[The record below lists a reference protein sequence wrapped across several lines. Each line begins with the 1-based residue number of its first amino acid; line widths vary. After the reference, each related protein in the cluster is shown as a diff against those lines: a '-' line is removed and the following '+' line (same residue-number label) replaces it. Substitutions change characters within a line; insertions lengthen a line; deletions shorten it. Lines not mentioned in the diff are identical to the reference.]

1 MKILLGA
8 FILLMSGVPVSAGT
22 ESLVLFLDGARI
34 ERELVARKG
43 YLEAPLPA
51 KVLPDSLRIKPVGDV
66 SVLRVQ
72 VAPVPPERRH
82 DKETASLEERRAALL
97 DRLKVLEEREAL
109 FKSAVKSQSSRA
121 LRKTKNN
128 PEPLE
133 TVRKGTDFAVAQLE
147 SVHAARRKA
156 EKELAGVEA
165 RLAAVRKMSDAGSTA
180 RVWLSRADGR
190 VRVFFLVSD
199 LSWTPWYDFRLS
211 GSGAAETIMRAKLPP
226 VARSASVSVVTL
238 AMADA
243 FGVEPVAFPVSADLA
258 AIASFRLPLTQET
271 LTQGPVSFI
280 SFTISNSSGKGLPA
294 GEACGYWQGEY
305 LGRTHFNG
313 CRTGESLALV
323 IGKQS

>member
-8 FILLMSGVPVSAGT
+8 FILFLYSVPACAAT
-22 ESLVLFLDGARI
+22 ETLVLFLDGARI

-66 SVLRVQ
+66 AVLRVQ
-72 VAPVPPERRH
+72 VASVPPERRH
-82 DKETASLEERRAALL
+82 DKEAASLEERKAALL
-97 DRLKVLEEREAL
+97 DRLRVLEEREAL

-133 TVRKGTDFAVAQLE
+133 TIRKGTDFAVAQLE
-147 SVHAARRKA
+147 SVHAAKRKA
-156 EKELAGVEA
+156 ERELAGVET
-165 RLAAVRKMSDAGSTA
+165 RLAALRKASDAGSTA
-180 RVWLSRADGR
+180 RVWLSKADGK
-190 VRVFFLVSD
+190 VRISCLVSD

-211 GSGAAETIMRAKLPP
+211 GNGNAETVMRAKLPP
-226 VARSASVSVVTL
+226 AARSASVSVVPL
-238 AMADA
+238 AIADA
-243 FGVEPVAFPVSADLA
+243 FGAEPVAFPVSADLA

-271 LTQGPVSFI
+271 LTKGPVSFL
-280 SFTISNSSGKGLPA
+280 SFTVTNSSGKSLPA

-313 CRTGESLALV
+313 FRTGESLALV
-323 IGKQS
+323 IGKQQ

>member
-8 FILLMSGVPVSAGT
+8 FILLMSGVPVFAGT

-51 KVLPDSLRIKPVGDV
+51 KVLPDSLRIKPVGDA

-165 RLAAVRKMSDAGSTA
+165 RLAAVRKASDAGSTA

-190 VRVFFLVSD
+190 VRVSFLVSD

-211 GSGAAETIMRAKLPP
+211 GSGAAETILRAKLPP
-226 VARSASVSVVTL
+226 VARSASVSVVPL
-238 AMADA
+238 AMVDA

-271 LTQGPVSFI
+271 LTKGPVSFI

-313 CRTGESLALV
+313 CRAGESLALV